1 MQNDNYYRRLIV
13 EYYQADT
20 LYLKK
25 KYKDSFEA
33 IYRILEKQEKDIL
46 ELQGLVLNIIDE
58 KREFEII
65 RFFQHQK
72 NPEGSYRAFKRNL
85 FNLDTSREI
94 NKRLY
99 QTAMWIM
106 DKLKTRGKK
115 WKQQRWVF

>member
-13 EYYQADT
+13 QHYQADT

-25 KYKDSFEA
+25 KYKVSFEA

-46 ELQGLVLNIIDE
+46 ELQELVINIIDE

-65 RFFQHQK
+65 GLFSNQK
-72 NPEGSYRAFKRNL
+72 NPKGSYRAFKRNL
-85 FNLDTSREI
+85 FNVDTSREI

-99 QTAMWIM
+99 QTAMCIM

>member
-13 EYYQADT
+13 QYYQADT

-25 KYKDSFEA
+25 KYKNSFEA

-46 ELQGLVLNIIDE
+46 ELQELVLNIIDE
-58 KREFEII
+58 KKEFEII
-65 RFFQHQK
+65 RLFSNQK

-85 FNLDTSREI
+85 FNVDTSREI

-99 QTAMWIM
+99 QTAMCIM